1 AGLCVQKE
9 GLNLPALSKIKTYAL
24 HSDTA
29 DYSAANLRFENGFQL
44 ADFRLGTQV
53 WEGVVLGL
61 PGSHNVENALGC
73 VALLLELGFE
83 AEAIKAALRRFKG
96 VKRRFEYHVRKPDLI
111 YIDDYA
117 HHPEEI
123 HVLLSSVKAM
133 YPELPITGIFQPHLF
148 SRTKD
153 FAEKFA
159 AELSVLDQL
168 ILLPIYPARE
178 EPLPG
183 ITSEWLCE
191 MSTAKNKKVWQV
203 NEVLEFAK
211 TFKKGVLLTIGAGD
225 IDRLVA
231 PLSNY
236 LNDKS

>member
-1 AGLCVQKE
+1 
-9 GLNLPALSKIKTYAL
+9 
-24 HSDTA
+24 
-29 DYSAANLRFENGFQL
+29 
-44 ADFRLGTQV
+44 
-53 WEGVVLGL
+53 
-61 PGSHNVENALGC
+61 
-73 VALLLELGFE
+73 
-83 AEAIKAALRRFKG
+83 
-96 VKRRFEYHVRKPDLI
+96 
-111 YIDDYA
+111 
-117 HHPEEI
+117 
-123 HVLLSSVKAM
+123 M
-133 YPELPITGIFQPHLF
+133 YPKLPITGIFQPHLF

-183 ITSEWLCE
+183 VTSEWLCE
-191 MSTAKNKKVWQV
+191 MSTAKIKKVWQV

>member
-1 AGLCVQKE
+1 
-9 GLNLPALSKIKTYAL
+9 
-24 HSDTA
+24 
-29 DYSAANLRFENGFQL
+29 LRFENGFQL

-53 WEGVVLGL
+53 WESVALGL